1 MSQENSLFQ
10 HKLFI
15 EDKEILSATQG
26 SISFKGNGQVN
37 SLDVTIQDVDMQFDT
52 LFNKRV
58 ELYLNESG
66 SDDSVPIFRGF
77 IKRFT
82 PTEKDIK
89 IKALDVRSILS
100 SKDGLKM
107 NSSDLENYDGD
118 TVASFLYSIITD
130 KVNYDKTLIGLDM
143 LSDTDIP
150 IRMSGIRGENI
161 DILSTVNDRLSKTVD
176 KTDYLNPLGY
186 FLDVK
191 EACEYSNIIITKE
204 RVLTDIPSYTFS
216 YGDGLQKLSYKRL
229 LPINTV
235 YYNDGRSIEYTN
247 RPSGQTATTI
257 TNVEDVAEARQ
268 LGLEQILLEQ
278 QQNAEIK
285 ADVSKCYDIGLGS
298 LVFLDVP
305 DDDIYGVHRVQGKKI
320 TFGSSVKCQLNLNKK
335 PIKLS
340 NYIQQE

>member
-1 MSQENSLFQ
+1 MSQENSLFR

-15 EDKEILSATQG
+15 EDKEIVSDSKG
-26 SISFKGNGQVN
+26 SINFNGNGQVN
-37 SLDVTIQDVDMQFDT
+37 NLDITIENIDLQYDT
-52 LFNKRV
+52 LFNKKI

-66 SDDSVPIFRGF
+66 SDDSIPIFRGL

-82 PTEKDIK
+82 PSEKDVK
-89 IKALDVRSILS
+89 IKALDVRSIITGRE
-100 SKDGLKM
+100 GLKI
-107 NSSDLENYDGD
+107 NSTDLKNYDGK
-118 TVASFLYSIITD
+118 TVASFLYDIITD
-130 KVNYDKTLIGLDM
+130 KVNYSKTLIGLDM

-150 IRMSGIRGENI
+150 IRMSGIRGNKL
-161 DILSTVNDRLSKTVD
+161 DILLTVNEKLSGTVD

-191 EACEYSNIIITKE
+191 ESCEYSNIIITKE
-204 RVLTDIPSYTFS
+204 KALTDTPSYTFS
-216 YGDGLQKLSYKRL
+216 YGDGLQKINYKKI
-229 LPINTV
+229 LPLNTV

-247 RPSGQTATTI
+247 RPSGQTSTTI
-257 TNVEDVAEARQ
+257 ENVEDVAEARQ

-285 ADVSKCYDIGLGS
+285 ADISKCYDIGLGS

-305 DDDIYGVHRVQGKKI
+305 DDDVYGLLRVQGIKI
-320 TFGSSVKCQLNLNKK
+320 TFGMSMKCQLNLNKK

-340 NYIQQE
+340 DYIQR